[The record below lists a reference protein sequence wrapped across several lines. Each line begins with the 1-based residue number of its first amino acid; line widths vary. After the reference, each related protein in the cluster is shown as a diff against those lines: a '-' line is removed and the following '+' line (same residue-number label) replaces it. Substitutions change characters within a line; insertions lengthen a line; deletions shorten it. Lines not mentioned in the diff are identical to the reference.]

1 MLRALDCA
9 NEENPTGL
17 HVDSRQY
24 AFSFAIDSPSAIP
37 ADFGNVPTPGEIRAG
52 AFVPGGESDHLGVPS
67 VQRKSCSCDGRRIAR
82 AGASVGRR
90 SSGPRAN
97 PGNRGLRVGA
107 DAPGGLGPLLLERRG
122 NAGQLQPAQQRSNR
136 SSYPADRTRSP
147 SMNTAKTGHRRTLQN
162 RPTRNGGT
170 RVVIPCRKVVRQ
182 ERKLSSSSLTPY
194 TGRAWTEGTAPQ
206 GCDRSAASGADTCG
220 RQGRL
225 HKESAGAK
233 AINPRGP
240 GTESPSKRV
249 RFIGR
254 FPQRRSWCANCAD
267 RI

>member
-1 MLRALDCA
+1 MWEQGCGIWNQAGELLYLDGLVIDITNRKALIAELEAARRAADDANAAKTEFLENMSHEIRTPMNGILGLSDLA
-9 NEENPTGL
+9 IHVQDNEE
-17 HVDSRQY
+17 RQEY
-24 AFSFAIDSPSAIP
+24 LSAQAF
-37 ADFGNVPTPGEIRAG
+37 G
-52 AFVPGGESDHLGVPS
+52 
-67 VQRKSCSCDGRRIAR
+67 
-82 AGASVGRR
+82 
-90 SSGPRAN
+90 
-97 PGNRGLRVGA
+97 RGLNEHR
-107 DAPGGLGPLLLERRG
+107 
-122 NAGQLQPAQQRSNR
+122 
-136 SSYPADRTRSP
+136 
-147 SMNTAKTGHRRTLQN
+147 KTGHRRTLQN